1 MLCKV
6 KQKNRFKAVTASDI
20 VLLQDSLEVYPHE
33 EKRTLNILSLW
44 TIVFIQKYG
53 GQCQNS
59 RVTPTWC
66 FNVEFSHVT
75 LYRESSSGRRARFS
89 TDISL

>member
-33 EKRTLNILSLW
+33 EKRTLNILSL
-44 TIVFIQKYG
+44 
-53 GQCQNS
+53 
-59 RVTPTWC
+59 
-66 FNVEFSHVT
+66 
-75 LYRESSSGRRARFS
+75 
-89 TDISL
+89 